1 MCKGVV
7 GLAGID
13 RVGVPLL
20 EFLWPVG
27 WDVLLEGKRLSVRE
41 SVIIRVES
49 DVGRRGREI
58 DWSRSDIIPF
68 HMIQSVY

>member
-49 DVGRRGREI
+49 DVGRRGGEI